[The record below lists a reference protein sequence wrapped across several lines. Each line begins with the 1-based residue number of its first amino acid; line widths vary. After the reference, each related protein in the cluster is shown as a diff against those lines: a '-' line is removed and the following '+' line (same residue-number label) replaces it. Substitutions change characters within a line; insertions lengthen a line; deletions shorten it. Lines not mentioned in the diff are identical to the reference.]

1 MSRRKRLHGRRRV
14 RRKSPLL
21 NTSAIDEVTQIA
33 KDEVKN
39 KAITAGART
48 IAGTVGGTVAGGVI
62 LGKTLYD
69 MYKKGQEESGGKVGY
84 MPNPNA
90 KDGGPK
96 HGPAGSGAQFIPD
109 PKSEVTKGK
118 HTGSIWDKK
127 KSDGSKKTSIWGNK
141 KSIT

>member
-1 MSRRKRLHGRRRV
+1 MSRRKRMHGRRRV

-21 NTSAIDEVTQIA
+21 NTSAIDELTNFA
-33 KDEVKN
+33 KD
-39 KAITAGART
+39 KAKSEAIKTTARAV
-48 IAGTVGGTVAGGVI
+48 AGTVGSTVAGGVI
-62 LGKTLYD
+62 VGKTLID
-69 MYKKGQEESGGKVGY
+69 MYKKGQETSGGKLGY

-127 KSDGSKKTSIWGNK
+127 KSDGSKKTSVWGKK
-141 KSIT
+141 KSIF